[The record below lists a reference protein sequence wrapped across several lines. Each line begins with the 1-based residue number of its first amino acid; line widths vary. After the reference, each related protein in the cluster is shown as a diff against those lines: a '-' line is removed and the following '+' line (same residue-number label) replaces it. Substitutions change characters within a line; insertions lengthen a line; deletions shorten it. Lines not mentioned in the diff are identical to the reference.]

1 MTRKPYVAEDL
12 LRMRWVG
19 TPRMSPCGR
28 FVAFVVTEVLD
39 KENAYASSIWLY
51 DSAVRDYDPLSIRQ
65 ITYRGGKVKGRDY
78 NPRWSPDGTMIAFL
92 SDRAGSN
99 QIFVMDMTGG
109 EARRITD
116 MPKGVSDFD
125 WLGSDALVFSAKEAE
140 DRPKLREGA
149 TARRITTLRYK
160 FNGAGY
166 LDGLHTQLWRVG
178 LEGPSENAGLHA
190 EQNSETKGARSSGQ
204 YAGQSPGQH
213 PGPRSDQSSC
223 EGADQYPGQG
233 SGQSPCEGAGQYPGH
248 GSCQSPGQNLRRL
261 TDGPYDCS
269 SPVVS
274 PSGKYIAF
282 ISKRTEDEMALYSD
296 LYLLDSQTGEL
307 KKLTASRG
315 HVRGAV
321 FAPDESAVYYI
332 GHEKGQSYP
341 GGYSEIWK
349 VDLSTLERKVIS
361 AGFPY
366 LIGGGIG
373 GDVGPDQGNMGL
385 KASSCGGFLYFTAVD
400 GGSSYLYRLAV
411 DGGAWEKVYGE
422 GQMVVKSYDV
432 AGGKVVLN
440 KATPVT
446 MGDLWYGNLPD
457 RTPITGS
464 QDASTGAG
472 VGISGSSG
480 TISSAEPQD
489 VSVDG
494 LKFRSGDPDEHPLKM
509 VTGFNSQLA
518 SERYAGWP
526 RPVTFNHPDGTRLE
540 GWVILPNGFEKGK
553 KYPLI
558 MEIHGGPHTT
568 YGNVFFHEFQMLAGH
583 GFGVLYTNPRG
594 SMGYGEEFA
603 RAVVGDWC
611 GVDAEDLEFMAREA
625 LRMFDWVDP
634 KRFGVTGG
642 SQGGYFTN
650 WLIGHTDLF
659 AAAVTQRSMSNLYSK
674 YGVSDI
680 GWSGDRAGMG
690 GKDLWDHEDFIMER
704 SPIRY
709 APNVKTPTLV
719 IHSDQDFRCPLEQ
732 GEQWYVALKRLGVTT
747 EMLLFHG
754 ENHEISRSGKPA
766 NRIVRL
772 EAILEW
778 FERFM
783 K

>member
-1 MTRKPYVAEDL
+1 MAQKPYVAEDL
-12 LRMRWVG
+12 LRMKWVG
-19 TPRMSPCGR
+19 TPRLSPCGR
-28 FVAFVVTEVLD
+28 FIAFVVTEVLE

-51 DSAVRDYDPLSIRQ
+51 DSTVRDYDPLSIRQ
-65 ITYRGGKVKGRDY
+65 ITYRGGKTEGRDY
-78 NPRWSPDGTMIAFL
+78 NPRWSPDGKMIAFL
-92 SDRAGSN
+92 SDRTGTN
-99 QIFVMDMTGG
+99 RIFVMEMTGG
-109 EARRITD
+109 EARQVTY

-125 WLGSDALVFSAKEAE
+125 WLGDDSLVFSAKEDE
-140 DRPKLREGA
+140 DRPRFREGA
-149 TARRITTLRYK
+149 TARRITALRYK
-160 FNGAGY
+160 FNGVGY
-166 LDGLHTQLWRVG
+166 LDGSHTQLWRTG
-178 LEGPSENAGLHA
+178 LGSAETANAGSC
-190 EQNSETKGARSSGQ
+190 SEEDSQTNHVQHPLCSSGRCPSQ
-204 YAGQSPGQH
+204 SPEQTSDQSHGRRVGQSLGQSPN
-213 PGPRSDQSSC
+213 
-223 EGADQYPGQG
+223 
-233 SGQSPCEGAGQYPGH
+233 
-248 GSCQSPGQNLRRL
+248 QNVCKL
-261 TDGPYDCS
+261 TSGPYECS
-269 SPVVS
+269 SPVAS
-274 PSGKYIAF
+274 PSGKYVAF
-282 ISKRTEDEMALYSD
+282 VSNRSGDEMALYND
-296 LYLLDSQTGEL
+296 LYLLDHQTGEIE
-307 KKLTASRG
+307 KLTASLG
-315 HVRGAV
+315 HVRGPV
-321 FAPDESAVYYI
+321 FAPDESALYYI

-341 GGYSEIWK
+341 GGYPEIWK
-349 VDLSTLERKVIS
+349 VDLNTFERKVIS
-361 AGFPY
+361 NGFPY
-366 LIGGGIG
+366 LVAGGIG
-373 GDVGPDQGNMGL
+373 GDVGPDRGNTGL
-385 KASSCGGFLYFTAVD
+385 KASSCGKFLYFTAVD

-411 DGGAWEKVYGE
+411 DSGAWEKVFGE

-432 AGGKVVLN
+432 AGGKVVVN
-440 KATPVT
+440 KSTPVT
-446 MGDLWYGNLPD
+446 MGDLWYGNLPGAASTAAPD
-457 RTPITGS
+457 
-464 QDASTGAG
+464 DASLPPA
-472 VGISGSSG
+472 GISL
-480 TISSAEPQD
+480 
-489 VSVDG
+489 DG
-494 LKFRSGDPDEHPLKM
+494 LDVRRGDPGEQPLKM
-509 VTGFNSQLA
+509 VTGFNSRLA

-526 RPVTFNHPDGTRLE
+526 KRVTFHHPDGTALE

-594 SMGYGEEFA
+594 SIGYGEEFA

-611 GVDAEDLEFMAREA
+611 GIDAEDLEFMAREA

-709 APNVKTPTLV
+709 APNVKTPTLI
-719 IHSDQDFRCPLEQ
+719 IHSDQDHRCPLEQ
-732 GEQWYVALKRLGVTT
+732 AEQWYVALKRLGVTT

-754 ENHEISRSGKPA
+754 ENHELSRSGKPA

>member
-1 MTRKPYVAEDL
+1 MAQKPYVAEDL

-19 TPRMSPCGR
+19 TPRISPCGR
-28 FVAFVVTEVLD
+28 FVAFVVTEVLE

-65 ITYRGGKVKGRDY
+65 ITHRGGKVKGRDY
-78 NPRWSPDGTMIAFL
+78 NPKWSPDGTLIAFL

-99 QIFVMDMTGG
+99 QVFVMEMTGG
-109 EARRITD
+109 EARQVTNA
-116 MPKGVSDFD
+116 PKGVNDFD
-125 WLGSDALVFSAKEAE
+125 WLDSGSLVLSTKEDE
-140 DRPKLREGA
+140 DRPKFREGA

-160 FNGAGY
+160 FNGTGY

-178 LEGPSENAGLHA
+178 LENP
-190 EQNSETKGARSSGQ
+190 
-204 YAGQSPGQH
+204 
-213 PGPRSDQSSC
+213 D
-223 EGADQYPGQG
+223 
-233 SGQSPCEGAGQYPGH
+233 
-248 GSCQSPGQNLRRL
+248 QNLHRL
-261 TDGPYDCS
+261 TEGPYDCG
-269 SPVVS
+269 SPVAS
-274 PSGKYIAF
+274 PSGKYVAF
-282 ISKRTEDEMALYSD
+282 VSNRSGDEMALYND
-296 LYLLDSQTGEL
+296 LYLLEIGTCGL
-307 KKLTASRG
+307 KKLTASLG
-315 HVRGAV
+315 HVRGPV

-341 GGYSEIWK
+341 GGYPEIWK
-349 VDLSTLERKVIS
+349 VDLRTLERKVIS

-373 GDVGPDQGNMGL
+373 GDVGPDQGNTGL
-385 KASSCGGFLYFTAVD
+385 KMSSCGRFLYFTAVD

-432 AGGKVVLN
+432 SAGRLVVN

-446 MGDLWYGNLPD
+446 MGDLWYGNLL
-457 RTPITGS
+457 G
-464 QDASTGAG
+464 GAKAAG
-472 VGISGSSG
+472 PGD
-480 TISSAEPQD
+480 ECL
-489 VSVDG
+489 DG
-494 LKFRSGDPDEHPLKM
+494 LEVQRGDPNEHPLKM
-509 VTGFNSQLA
+509 ITGFNSQLA

-540 GWVILPNGFEKGK
+540 GWVILPNGFERGK

-583 GFGVLYTNPRG
+583 GFGVFYTNPRG

-611 GVDAEDLEFMAREA
+611 GVDAQDLEFMAREA

-650 WLIGHTDLF
+650 WLIGHADLF

-719 IHSDQDFRCPLEQ
+719 IHSDQDYRCPWSRANSGMWRSRDWVSPQ
-732 GEQWYVALKRLGVTT
+732 RCCSSTVRITNSLGAASPPT
-747 EMLLFHG
+747 G
-754 ENHEISRSGKPA
+754 
-766 NRIVRL
+766 
-772 EAILEW
+772 
-778 FERFM
+778 
-783 K
+783 

>member
-1 MTRKPYVAEDL
+1 LAQKPYVAEDL
-12 LRMRWVG
+12 LKMKWVG
-19 TPRMSPCGR
+19 APRMSPCGR
-28 FVAFVVTEVLD
+28 FVAFVVTEVLE
-39 KENAYASSIWLY
+39 KENSYASSIWLY
-51 DSAVRDYDPLSIRQ
+51 DSSVGDYEPLAIRQ
-65 ITYRGGKVKGRDY
+65 ITYRGGKTKGRDQR
-78 NPRWSPDGTMIAFL
+78 PKWSPDGRMIAFL

-99 QIFVMDMTGG
+99 QLYLLDMAGG
-109 EARRITD
+109 EALKVTD

-125 WLGSDALVFSAKEAE
+125 WLGCDSLVFCAKEDE
-140 DRPKLREGA
+140 EKPKFREGA

-160 FNGAGY
+160 FNGVGY
-166 LDGLHTQLWRVG
+166 LDGLHTQLWSVR
-178 LEGPSENAGLHA
+178 LERPAGGKEKPAGDSGELGEA
-190 EQNSETKGARSSGQ
+190 CLERTGAPNP
-204 YAGQSPGQH
+204 YAP
-213 PGPRSDQSSC
+213 
-223 EGADQYPGQG
+223 
-233 SGQSPCEGAGQYPGH
+233 
-248 GSCQSPGQNLRRL
+248 RRL
-261 TDGPYDCS
+261 TGGPYDCS
-269 SPVVS
+269 SPCAS
-274 PSGKYIAF
+274 PSGRYVAF
-282 ISKRTEDEMALYSD
+282 VSKRTEDEMAFYSD
-296 LYLLDSQTGEL
+296 LYLLGSETGEL
-307 KKLTASRG
+307 KKLTASLG
-315 HVRGAV
+315 QVRGPV

-332 GHEKGQSYP
+332 GHEKGETYP
-341 GGYSEIWK
+341 GGYPEIWR
-349 VDLSTLERKVIS
+349 VDLKTLERKAIS
-361 AGFPY
+361 TGFPY
-366 LIGGGIG
+366 LVAGGIG
-373 GDVGPDQGNMGL
+373 GDVGPDQGNTGL
-385 KASSCGGFLYFTAVD
+385 KVSSCGEFLYFTAVD
-400 GGSSYLYRLAV
+400 GGSSYLYRLPA

-457 RTPITGS
+457 STPTTGS
-464 QDASTGAG
+464 QEYASEEAG
-472 VGISGSSG
+472 VGSGGSSG
-480 TISSAEPQD
+480 TTSTAESRDISL
-489 VSVDG
+489 DG
-494 LKFRSGDPDEHPLKM
+494 VEVREGDPNEHPLKM
-509 VTGFNSQLA
+509 ITGFNSKLA

-526 RPVTFNHPDGTRLE
+526 KRVTFNHPDGTVLE

-583 GFGVLYTNPRG
+583 GFGVFYTNPRG

-603 RAVVGDWC
+603 RVVVGDWC

-634 KRFGVTGG
+634 ERFGVTGG

-674 YGVSDI
+674 YGVADN
-680 GWSGDRAGMG
+680 GWSHDRAGMG
-690 GKDLWDHEDFIMER
+690 GKDLWEHEDLIMER

-709 APNVKTPTLV
+709 APNVKTPTLI
-719 IHSDQDFRCPLEQ
+719 IHSDQDHRCPLEQ
-732 GEQWYVALKRLGVTT
+732 AEQWYVALRRLGVTT

-754 ENHEISRSGKPA
+754 ENHELSRSGKPA

-778 FERFM
+778 FERFL